1 MTRSSFFLFVAP
13 SVTSMLLLIALPLV
27 AIVYLAVHQSF
38 VQMELKEVTT
48 EVPLFGNQTREV
60 TRTVPQPVLDED
72 GNAITV
78 WNYVGG
84 QNLRNAVDIDG
95 LSDVL
100 TNERSFTSPG
110 DLIAQLYR
118 EISNVDFWSAL
129 EFTLLYTFATTPII
143 LILGLAL
150 ALAVDRITPK
160 LRGSVVFVTLLPMIV
175 TPVVSSLAVYWLF
188 LDGGVIAAFLEST
201 GFGRFYFLADQITI
215 RSVIIAYGV
224 WFATPFA
231 FIILYAGLQTVP
243 ESAIE
248 AAIID
253 GATAWQRLRYV
264 IIPHLSPL
272 LAVITLIHVMDSY
285 RVFEPILVFGS
296 RVFANSVQYL
306 TYYTLV
312 FEDNVHK
319 AAAYSIL
326 TVIGVVILL
335 IPVIIRTYREQR
347 AGF

>member
-1 MTRSSFFLFVAP
+1 MTRSSFFAFVAP

-27 AIVYLAVHQSF
+27 AIVYLALHQSF
-38 VQMELKEVTT
+38 VQTELKEITT

-60 TRTVPQPVLDED
+60 TRVVPQPVFDEE
-72 GNAITV
+72 GNPVQV

-84 QNLRNAVDIDG
+84 DNLRNAVEIDG
-95 LSDVL
+95 LADAL
-100 TNERSFTSPG
+100 AGERSFTSLR
-110 DLIAQLYR
+110 DLTGQLYR

-143 LILGLAL
+143 LVLGLAL
-150 ALAVDRITPK
+150 ALVVNRITPA
-160 LRGSVVFVTLLPMIV
+160 LRGTVVFVTLLPMIV

-201 GFGRFYFLADQITI
+201 GFGRFYFLADQTTI
-215 RSVIIAYGV
+215 RTVIIAYGV
-224 WFATPFA
+224 WFATPFS
-231 FIILYAGLQTVP
+231 FIILYAGLQTIP
-243 ESAIE
+243 ESALE
-248 AAIID
+248 AAVID

-264 IIPHLSPL
+264 VIPHLSPL

-312 FEDNVHK
+312 FEDNIHK

-335 IPVIIRTYREQR
+335 IPVILRTYREQR
-347 AGF
+347 AGL